1 MKCAYFRYIIC
12 KIITSVLGS
21 YFIKFFLKKN
31 VLLVTKVI
39 ILLYVCFPNIMLLI
53 TKVIILLSTKKKMNG
68 YKEAELK
75 EIGPRCEIRLF
86 QLKYQYNNN
95 NTRTVEHKVE
105 C

>member
-1 MKCAYFRYIIC
+1 
-12 KIITSVLGS
+12 
-21 YFIKFFLKKN
+21 
-31 VLLVTKVI
+31 
-39 ILLYVCFPNIMLLI
+39 
-53 TKVIILLSTKKKMNG
+53 MNR

-86 QLKYQYNNN
+86 QLKYEYNNN